1 MIVKKLNKKYL
12 KWIIYMYNIIK
23 CKLDMNILILKRC
36 IWIKY
41 YVCDYLI
48 IENVFMY
55 KNLILKFNKKN
66 YGIFFLFVYI
76 NLNVIK

>member
-66 YGIFFLFVYI
+66 YGIFFYLYI
-76 NLNVIK
+76 